1 MKCRSPCAASALCQL
16 AGNKLLPSANHQP
29 RALQGAPVERVRI
42 MLRLKIVV
50 SAVPLIA
57 VAILARI
64 ELVPSQ
70 RPCIAIGTDTLQLA
84 SAPWN
89 ADLHVSF
96 TDDPALATVRV
107 ALTDRAETADFAVID
122 DADETEDATCTAT
135 ASTQFVAVS
144 AHRSIGAPMI
154 YLSPDESSADY
165 RIFVRSKHFSAREAA
180 ALIVGAT
187 ATARSLPRSESMIL
201 TFH

>member
-1 MKCRSPCAASALCQL
+1 VKCRSPCAASALCQL
-16 AGNKLLPSANHQP
+16 AGNEFSLPSANHQP

-42 MLRLKIVV
+42 MLRLKIVA

-57 VAILARI
+57 AAILARI

-84 SAPWN
+84 SAPWH

-135 ASTQFVAVS
+135 PSTQFVAVS

-165 RIFVRSKHFSAREAA
+165 RIFVRSKHFSAHEAA
-180 ALIVGAT
+180 ALIVGAHSDRPQL
-187 ATARSLPRSESMIL
+187 AAGL
-201 TFH
+201 